1 MAKIVFE
8 LTIDTDNLDPTDRC
22 YYDYVD
28 YPIESSATK
37 KEIDAVLEEIYE
49 QMASPDEKFGT
60 AFSSWFYNTL
70 CNQYDMMCDILWDA
84 LDTYVQ
90 DELTARFKE
99 D

>member
-8 LTIDTDNLDPTDRC
+8 LCIDTDDLDPADRC

-28 YPIESSATK
+28 YPIESDASES
-37 KEIDAVLEEIYE
+37 EIDAALAVIYE
-49 QMASPDEKFGT
+49 QMAAPNKEFGT
-60 AFSSWFYNTL
+60 AFKSWFYNRL
-70 CNQYDMMCDILWDA
+70 DDQYDMMCDILWDA
-84 LDTYVQ
+84 VDTYVQ